1 MITEAMFCE
10 MQKEMILSLYGSC
23 YATPYR
29 VDAAYDMLIAML
41 QVLKDKDVV
50 LLKTHSYNGIE
61 ANGQVLGFI
70 AK

>member
-1 MITEAMFCE
+1 MVTEAMFCE

-41 QVLKDKDVV
+41 QVLKDKG

-61 ANGQVLGFI
+61 ANGQVIGVSTP
-70 AK
+70 